1 MKGVHNINW
10 DELNTS
16 INFILQNLYGVMKH
30 LGTVLC
36 ICLLFSALKS
46 AAQVSADCSTAI
58 PICNDT
64 PVNGG
69 TTDYGVDD
77 FNGATSTGCL
87 EQTTSGHIES
97 NSAWYRFRTGA
108 SGQLGFNIGFDSS
121 EDWDFALYRA
131 SDCGSLGE
139 PIRCN
144 FFDNSENASFTGVGE
159 SPEGDV
165 DSVQYEEW
173 LEVSPGEDYYLLVN
187 NFSNQNSGFSV
198 QFSGQIFVTNPND
211 ALDCSIVSNL
221 LGPPISACD
230 NENIVLDATT
240 SNATQYNWFV
250 DNGSGFQQL
259 LAEHNATLQVVNSA
273 MYRVEVFTS
282 TGTIYSDVQV
292 SFSSA
297 PTTATVTDDTF
308 CSSLPYTLSQKD
320 AEALGGQNPNQVL
333 VSYHSSLSDA
343 IDGSNALPDEYTA
356 NAGAHTIY
364 VRTTSTSNAN
374 CFDVSQDFEL
384 TVVQTPVVDFE
395 TEVFLCDGAGS
406 ATIGDTSPNV
416 GYTYAWSTGATT
428 PTIQVSEADR
438 YAITITNT
446 VNGQSCSYT
455 GFVQVYISNPPVIA
469 DIEIDD
475 LQPQNT
481 VTVIP
486 EEEGEFMYQI
496 DDEPLQEA
504 TLFENVLP
512 GEHQIRMVDVN
523 GCGETVISIVVVG
536 FPHHFSPNG
545 DGIND
550 VWNIVGIEELEEP
563 VIYVFDRYGK
573 LLKQMSK
580 YDAGWDGTFN
590 GQTLPETDYWFKLSY
605 VDFEGQRVYAKYIQ
619 NHFSL
624 RR

>member
-16 INFILQNLYGVMKH
+16 SNFIFQNLYEVMKH

-36 ICLLFSALKS
+36 ICLLFSVLKS

-77 FNGATSTGCL
+77 FNGAASTGCL

-131 SDCGSLGE
+131 SDCGSLGD

-292 SFSSA
+292 SFSPA
-297 PTTATVTDDTF
+297 PTTAAVTDDTF
-308 CSSLPYTLSQKD
+308 CSSMPYTLSQKD
-320 AEALGGQNPNQVL
+320 SEALGGQDPHQVL

-343 IDGSNALPDEYTA
+343 IDGVNALPDEYTA
-356 NAGAHTIY
+356 TAGNHTIY

-384 TVVQTPVVDFE
+384 TVVQTPIVDFE

-496 DDEPLQEA
+496 DEEPLQEA

-512 GEHQIRMVDVN
+512 GVHQIRMVDVN
-523 GCGETVISIVVVG
+523 GCGETVVSIVVVG
-536 FPHHFSPNG
+536 FPNHFSPNG